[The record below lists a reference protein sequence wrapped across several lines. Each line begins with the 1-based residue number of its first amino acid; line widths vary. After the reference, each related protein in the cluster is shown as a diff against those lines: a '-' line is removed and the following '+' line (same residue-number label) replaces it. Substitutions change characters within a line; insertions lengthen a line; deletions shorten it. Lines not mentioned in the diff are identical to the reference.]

1 MWGLLLRVVC
11 FPVRLPWIKL
21 IFHWQLFISWKWH
34 LGYKWGLV
42 STSSLIWGTPPD
54 AYLCGPL
61 VWCHKVSVSSCVYQS
76 YCVYRALFPWC
87 YSAIRSLT
95 LFLLPLPHSFLRPE
109 GRGLLGDVPFRGE
122 CSMASH
128 FLHIVCLG
136 VFFPM
141 YRRRTLLWWWLSNV
155 IIYEYHR
162 MSFYYYYVHVSL
174 IEQMYLG
181 FCCVPVLPNLWFLS
195 NQHCC
200 VWVSLNGT

>member
-87 YSAIRSLT
+87 CSSIRSLT

-128 FLHIVCLG
+128 FLHIVWLG
-136 VFFPM
+136 VFF
-141 YRRRTLLWWWLSNV
+141 S
-155 IIYEYHR
+155 
-162 MSFYYYYVHVSL
+162 HVQKEDASL
-174 IEQMYLG
+174 MVAEQRH
-181 FCCVPVLPNLWFLS
+181 NLWVSQNVFLLLLCPCFF
-195 NQHCC
+195 NRTDVFGFLLCPC
-200 VWVSLNGT
+200 AT